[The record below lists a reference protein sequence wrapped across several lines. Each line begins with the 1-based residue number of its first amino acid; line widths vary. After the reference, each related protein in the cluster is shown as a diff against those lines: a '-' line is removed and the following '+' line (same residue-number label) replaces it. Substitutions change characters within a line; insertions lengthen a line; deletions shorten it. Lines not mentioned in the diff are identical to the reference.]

1 MIVVD
6 QETCMVEFARYF
18 LTFASAE
25 SCGKCVPCRLGGQRL
40 LEVLTRITNSEGT
53 LEDLDEIERISKYM
67 AEGSLCALGQL
78 TPGPVMSSLRFFRDE
93 YEAHVTEKYCEA
105 GVCADMFTYEI
116 DADNC
121 TGCGLC
127 MKACTVN
134 AIIGEKKVVHVI
146 DQSLC
151 IQCGAC
157 YDACNLGA
165 VLVKRKH
172 ELPMIETAQEE
183 GVI

>member
-1 MIVVD
+1 M
-6 QETCMVEFARYF
+6 R
-18 LTFASAE
+18 
-25 SCGKCVPCRLGGQRL
+25 
-40 LEVLTRITNSEGT
+40 
-53 LEDLDEIERISKYM
+53 
-67 AEGSLCALGQL
+67 EGSLCALGQL
-78 TPGPVMSSLRFFRDE
+78 TPGPVMASLRFFREE

-105 GVCADMFTYEI
+105 GVCDGMFTYEI
-116 DADNC
+116 DADRC

-127 MKACTVN
+127 LKACTTK

-172 ELPMIETAQEE
+172 ELPVIEA
-183 GVI
+183 V